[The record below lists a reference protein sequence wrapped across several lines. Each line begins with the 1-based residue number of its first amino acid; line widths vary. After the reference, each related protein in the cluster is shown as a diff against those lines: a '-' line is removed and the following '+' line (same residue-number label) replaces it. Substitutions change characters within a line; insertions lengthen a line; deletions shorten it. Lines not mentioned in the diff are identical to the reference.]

1 LFKCWTKNDGK
12 NDDLKKAKIGNLKVS
27 IQLTNLI
34 VNVFFSALGIYY
46 YSILPPRSE
55 VTNVVFGWNDQAI
68 FSSSMF
74 GYQIW
79 SFLMEIFIMRKING
93 MLLHH
98 FFAGCT
104 SLITIICSISFRYD
118 GHFYFGMVELSS
130 VPLAFV
136 NIMKNNPSLMEK
148 HTKLY
153 FYLRLSF
160 AVSFLILRI
169 FMFIP
174 RMANFQRLAYFL
186 SGQCPSFNC
195 FFPLM
200 VFRLCGIVL
209 VFLQCVWGIKIVRGI
224 FKAFLPKRYKQN

>member
-1 LFKCWTKNDGK
+1 MG
-12 NDDLKKAKIGNLKVS
+12 
-27 IQLTNLI
+27 LTNLI
-34 VNVFFSALGIYY
+34 VNVFFSAFGIYY

-55 VTNVVFGWNDQAI
+55 MKDVVFGCNDQVLFAN
-68 FSSSMF
+68 SMF

-104 SLITIICSISFRYD
+104 SLITIICSIGFRFD
-118 GHFYFGMVELSS
+118 GHFYFGLVELSS

-148 HTKLY
+148 HAKLY

-174 RMANFQRLAYFL
+174 RMANFQRLTYFL
-186 SGQCPSFNC
+186 SGQCPSFYC